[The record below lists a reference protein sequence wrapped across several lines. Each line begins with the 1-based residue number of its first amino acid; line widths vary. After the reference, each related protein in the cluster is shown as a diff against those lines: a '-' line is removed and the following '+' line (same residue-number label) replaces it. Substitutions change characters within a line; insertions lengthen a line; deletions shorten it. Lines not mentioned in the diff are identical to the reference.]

1 MRSNTAAKLNGR
13 SWIHRAKQVGA
24 QVGLNTLAAGG
35 AVAMALPF
43 IWMLSTSFKPEAEVF
58 RFPPRF
64 IPESITI
71 ANYVSLFSRL
81 NFTRYFVNTSLV
93 AISITAMGL
102 FINSLAGY
110 AFAKIRFM
118 GRDRLFVAIL
128 ATMMVPGS
136 VTVIPAF
143 LLIKSLGMVNTYA
156 GLILPGLASA
166 FGIFL
171 MRQFI
176 STIPDELI
184 EAAQID
190 GASEFWIF
198 AHIILPL
205 AKPALATLGLFTF
218 MGSWNNFFWPLI
230 IATDERMYTLPV
242 AIAVL
247 SGQHGGEFA
256 LQMAGATVVVM
267 PILAIFLLLQRYYV
281 SGIALTGMKG

>member
-1 MRSNTAAKLNGR
+1 MQKKMPRR
-13 SWIHRAKQVGA
+13 IRQ
-24 QVGLNTLAAGG
+24 GLSLIALYGLVIGG
-35 AVAMALPF
+35 AVLVALPF
-43 IWMLSTSFKPEAEVF
+43 VWMVSTSFKPEAEVF

-64 IPESITI
+64 IPETITI
-71 ANYVSLFSRL
+71 SNYVRLFSRL
-81 NFTRYFVNTSLV
+81 NFTRYFFNTALV
-93 AISITAMGL
+93 AVSITLASL

-110 AFAKIRFM
+110 AFAKIKFR
-118 GRDRLFVAIL
+118 GRDAMFVSVL

-176 STIPDELI
+176 MTIPDELI

-198 AHIILPL
+198 ANVILPL
-205 AKPALATLGLFTF
+205 AAPALATLAMFTF
-218 MGSWNNFFWPLI
+218 LGSWNNFFWPLI
-230 IATDERMYTLPV
+230 IATDESMYTLPV

-256 LQMAGATVVVM
+256 PQMAGATVVIT
-267 PILAIFLLLQRYYV
+267 PILVLFILLQRYYI
-281 SGIALTGMKG
+281 SGIALTGLKG

>member
-1 MRSNTAAKLNGR
+1 MQGKGFRKAWRLTSKAAL
-13 SWIHRAKQVGA
+13 HV
-24 QVGLNTLAAGG
+24 LAGGG
-35 AVAMALPF
+35 AVIMALPF
-43 IWMLSTSFKPEAEVF
+43 IWMLSTSFKPESEVF
-58 RFPPRF
+58 QFPPRF
-64 IPESITI
+64 IPNTITV
-71 ANYVSLFSRL
+71 ANYINLFQCL
-81 NFTRYFVNTSLV
+81 NFIRYFLNTSLV
-93 AISITAMGL
+93 AILITLGSL

-110 AFAKIRFM
+110 AFAKIKFRGRDPLFM
-118 GRDRLFVAIL
+118 GIL

-136 VTVIPAF
+136 VTLIPSY

-176 STIPDELI
+176 RTIPNELI

-198 AHIILPL
+198 LNIILPL
-205 AKPALATLGLFTF
+205 SKPALATLGLFTF
-218 MGSWNNFFWPLI
+218 MGSWNNFLWPLI

-247 SGQHGGEFA
+247 RGQHGGEFA
-256 LQMAGATVVVM
+256 LQMAGAAVVVA
-267 PILAIFLLLQRYYV
+267 PILIVFLLLQRYYI

>member
-1 MRSNTAAKLNGR
+1 MGR
-13 SWIHRAKQVGA
+13 ANKYMKIFRHAVSL
-24 QVGLNTLAAGG
+24 VGLHALVMGG
-35 AVAMALPF
+35 AVLMALPF
-43 IWMLSTSFKPEAEVF
+43 VWMLSTSFKPEAEVF

-64 IPESITI
+64 IPDNITI
-71 ANYVSLFSRL
+71 TNYVNLFSRL
-81 NFTRYFVNTSLV
+81 DFAHYFLNTTLV
-93 AISITAMGL
+93 AVCITGVSL

-110 AFAKIRFM
+110 AFAKIRFT
-118 GRDRLFVAIL
+118 GRDKLFIAIL

-143 LLIKSLGMVNTYA
+143 LLIRSLGMVNTYA

-198 AHIILPL
+198 IRIIFPL
-205 AKPALATLGLFTF
+205 AKPALATFGLFTF
-218 MGSWNNFFWPLI
+218 MGSWNSFFWPLI

-256 LQMAGATVVVM
+256 LQMAGATVVVA
-267 PILAIFLLLQRYYV
+267 PILIVFLFLQRYYI
-281 SGIALTGMKG
+281 SGIVMTGMKG

>member
-1 MRSNTAAKLNGR
+1 
-13 SWIHRAKQVGA
+13 
-24 QVGLNTLAAGG
+24 
-35 AVAMALPF
+35 MALPF
-43 IWMLSTSFKPEAEVF
+43 IWMLSTSLKPESEVF
-58 RFPPRF
+58 HFPPRF
-64 IPESITI
+64 IPDTLTV
-71 ANYVSLFSRL
+71 ANYINLFQRL
-81 NFTRYFVNTSLV
+81 NFTRYFLNTSLV
-93 AISITAMGL
+93 AISITLGSL

-110 AFAKIRFM
+110 AFAKIKFRGRDPLFM
-118 GRDRLFVAIL
+118 GIL

-136 VTVIPAF
+136 VTLIPSY

-176 STIPDELI
+176 RTIPDELI

-198 AHIILPL
+198 LNIILPL
-205 AKPALATLGLFTF
+205 SKPALATLGLFTF
-218 MGSWNNFFWPLI
+218 MGSWNSFLWPLI

-247 SGQHGGEFA
+247 RGQHGGEFA
-256 LQMAGATVVVM
+256 LQMAGAAVVVA
-267 PILAIFLLLQRYYV
+267 PILIVFLLLQRYYI
-281 SGIALTGMKG
+281 SGIVLTGMKG